1 MLIQENEKDN
11 TELVEQSYSDT
22 ITLMNN
28 IFKHLLPK
36 GNYICRRRSHTW
48 RSNQFFF
55 SRKPTN
61 WITIFT
67 AGKHTYIFKRPNLK
81 EFLDHCPKESHYFI
95 STQKCRISNVKLISK
110 HILQNKHLI

>member
-36 GNYICRRRSHTW
+36 GNYICRRRSIPGDQIN
-48 RSNQFFF
+48 S
-55 SRKPTN
+55 
-61 WITIFT
+61 
-67 AGKHTYIFKRPNLK
+67 
-81 EFLDHCPKESHYFI
+81 FLPGSQQ
-95 STQKCRISNVKLISK
+95 TG
-110 HILQNKHLI
+110 